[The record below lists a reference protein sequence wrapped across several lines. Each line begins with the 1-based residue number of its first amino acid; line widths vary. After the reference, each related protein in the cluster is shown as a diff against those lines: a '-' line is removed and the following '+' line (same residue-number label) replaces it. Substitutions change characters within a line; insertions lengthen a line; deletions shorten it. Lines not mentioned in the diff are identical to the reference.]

1 MIKDVEI
8 IKALGESTR
17 LRLMRLLLSAG
28 SAVCGCELV
37 DSLQVPHYNLTKH
50 LDILINVGLVVSKK
64 EGRWVYYT
72 SSREK
77 SGFLRAIYVSVLK
90 TEDKIYAEDYSR
102 FKKRMAL
109 RTQGKCLLGI
119 QNKKLVY

>member
-8 IKALGESTR
+8 LKALGEPTR
-17 LRLMRLLLSAG
+17 LRIMRLLLAAESGA
-28 SAVCGCELV
+28 CGCELV
-37 DSLQVPHYNLTKH
+37 DSLGIPHYNLTKH
-50 LDILINVGLVVSKK
+50 LDILINAGLVVSKK

-72 SSREK
+72 PLSER
-77 SGFLRAIYVSVLK
+77 SGFLRAIYAGVLK
-90 TEDKIYAEDYSR
+90 TEDKIYAEDYAR